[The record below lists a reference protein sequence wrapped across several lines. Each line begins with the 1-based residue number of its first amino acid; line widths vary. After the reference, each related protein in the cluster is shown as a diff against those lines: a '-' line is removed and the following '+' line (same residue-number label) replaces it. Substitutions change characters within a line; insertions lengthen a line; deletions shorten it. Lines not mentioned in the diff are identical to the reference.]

1 MTTLFRNFWRIV
13 RSPLYQKQNS
23 LLLPK
28 NCLFTTPAS
37 LGVRL
42 PPKDA
47 DKKKKK
53 NPLVVAELK
62 NDTTTEFH
70 ELPIVLIKATFNNT
84 LVYLTDHKGTMATWT
99 SAGIEGFNNAKR
111 GTNYAGK
118 VAGESMAKRAT
129 NLGVNRIR
137 LKLKGMGPG
146 RQDAVKG
153 LIASG
158 MDIVSITDVTPTPH
172 NGPKPKKQ
180 RRL

>member
-1 MTTLFRNFWRIV
+1 MSLVSYTWRLLKPNFIQRAFI
-13 RSPLYQKQNS
+13 STGNLTN
-23 LLLPK
+23 
-28 NCLFTTPAS
+28 
-37 LGVRL
+37 GIRL
-42 PPKDA
+42 PPKEA

-53 NPLVVAELK
+53 IPQVVADLK
-62 NDTTTEFH
+62 NDAETEFH
-70 ELPIVLIKATFNNT
+70 QLPIVLVKSTYNNT
-84 LVYLTDHKGTMATWT
+84 LIYLTDHNGTMATWT
-99 SAGIEGFNNAKR
+99 SAGIDGFKNAKR

-118 VAGESMAKRAT
+118 VAAESLAQRAS

-146 RQDAVKG
+146 RQEAVKG

-158 MDIVSITDVTPTPH
+158 MDIVSLTDVTPIPH